1 MIRFEPDERRIDS
14 MCGICGSIGLN
25 GNQVPIG
32 SVENMVKVMA
42 KRGPDACGVVAQSGY
57 ALGHRRL
64 KIIDLS

>member
-1 MIRFEPDERRIDS
+1 